1 MNNFNFS
8 SFLIFLFRK
17 PTNYSSE
24 PNQPLDITPAKAR
37 KNVKCN
43 PLSPLANL
51 LITMGPG
58 SYAGACFTK

>member
-8 SFLIFLFRK
+8 SFWIFLFRK
-17 PTNYSSE
+17 RTNYSPV
-24 PNQPLDITPAKAR
+24 PNQPLDIPPAETMK
-37 KNVKCN
+37 KVKLN

-51 LITMGPG
+51 LITTGPG